1 MTLTQKNRSF
11 GRDFM
16 ISKMMLLIIF
26 TFMVLFPISKM
37 LFTITLED
45 IRQVFSSPMIG
56 TVLLN
61 SLQVTLTATAIVFVI
76 AYGLSYCLVRTKMK
90 FKGFFNVILALPML
104 IPSISHGMG
113 LIILFGNNGIIT
125 RLLNLDTNIYGFWG
139 IVIGAVLYAF
149 PVAYLMIS
157 DILKYEDGSPYEA
170 ATVLGIPRLKQFA
183 VITFPFLRKPLIS
196 VIFAVFT
203 MIVTDYGVP
212 LMVGGKFKTLSVLM
226 YQEVIGQLNFSSGS
240 VYGAILLMPAVIS
253 FIFDLVNKDKG
264 NSAFVLKPVK
274 MNENKVSLVVAYTFC
289 GAMAIFTLLPIV
301 SFLVLGFTKRYP
313 SDLSFSLYNV
323 ERVFQLGGDEYL
335 FNSVMI
341 ALCVAVIGTI
351 IGFATAY
358 LTARMKS
365 KASKA
370 LHLLAITSM
379 AIPGIVLGLSY
390 VMVYSGSPIYGT
402 LVILIM
408 ANLVHF
414 IASPY
419 LMMYNSLSKINE
431 NIEAVASTL
440 GIKKLLLIRDVF
452 LPQSISTLTE
462 MFAYFFVNSMMTISA
477 VSFLANTSTKPIS
490 LMINQFEAQ
499 MQLGNAA
506 VVSMLILVINL
517 VIKAIAR
524 ILNKKFS

>member
-1 MTLTQKNRSF
+1 MALTQKNRSLS
-11 GRDFM
+11 RESLV
-16 ISKMMLLIIF
+16 SKMMLLIIF

-37 LFTITLED
+37 LLTITIED
-45 IRQVFSSPMIG
+45 ISQVFSSPTIG

-61 SLQVTLTATAIVFVI
+61 TLLVTLTATGIVFVI
-76 AYGLSYCLVRTKMK
+76 AYGLSYCLVRTSMK
-90 FKGFFNVILALPML
+90 FKGFLNVILVLPML

-125 RLLNLDTNIYGFWG
+125 RLFNLDANIYGFWG

-183 VITFPFLRKPLIS
+183 IITFPFLRKPLIS

-203 MIVTDYGVP
+203 MIITDYGVP

-226 YQEVIGQLNFSSGS
+226 YQEVIGQLDFSSGS
-240 VYGAILLMPAVIS
+240 VYGAILLIPAVIS
-253 FIFDLVNKDKG
+253 FLFDLLNKDKG
-264 NSAFVLKPVK
+264 NTAFVLKPVK
-274 MNENKVSLVVAYTFC
+274 MNDNKISLAVAYIFC
-289 GAMAIFTLLPIV
+289 GIMAIFTLLPIV
-301 SFLVLGFTKRYP
+301 SFLILGFTKRYP
-313 SDLSFSLYNV
+313 SDLSFSFYNV
-323 ERVFQLGGDEYL
+323 ERVLQLGGDGYL
-335 FNSVMI
+335 LNSVII
-341 ALCVAVIGTI
+341 ALCVSVIGTTV
-351 IGFATAY
+351 GFATAY
-358 LTARMKS
+358 LTARMKGKVS
-365 KASKA
+365 KV

-390 VMVYSGSPIYGT
+390 VMFYSGSPIYGT
-402 LVILIM
+402 LIILIM

-431 NIEAVASTL
+431 NMESVASTL
-440 GIKKLLLIRDVF
+440 GIRKLYLIRDVF
-452 LPQSISTLTE
+452 LPQSMSTLTE

-506 VVSMLILVINL
+506 VVSMFILVINL
-517 VIKAIAR
+517 AIKAIAR
-524 ILNKKFS
+524 LLNKKIA